1 VKGKDMSS
9 EVIQIRSGKSQAT
22 ISAIGCALVSL
33 TLEGAAVIPEPASPR
48 HPYHGVLLAPWPNR
62 IRGGKYALGGKN
74 YQLAV
79 NEDFGNALHGLL
91 FDRQAILESQSPD
104 SITLVSEIVSSPSY
118 PWSLTV
124 RISFSI
130 RSDGLRV
137 ETTATNNS
145 AHHAP
150 VALGTHP
157 FFVFDEGSTLEV
169 RAKKVAIHGGDM
181 LPVSEAPSTHIG
193 FGRGAQKSIEN
204 VALDVQFSSCEA
216 ISAVLRTKD
225 WNMEIWQDNADW
237 LMVYTTQA
245 FNWADGRTRA
255 VALEPQTSAAD
266 SFNSGEG
273 LTMLAPGESCSYRWG
288 AKKTH

>member
-145 AHHAP
+145 AHP
-150 VALGTHP
+150 
-157 FFVFDEGSTLEV
+157 
-169 RAKKVAIHGGDM
+169 
-181 LPVSEAPSTHIG
+181 
-193 FGRGAQKSIEN
+193 
-204 VALDVQFSSCEA
+204 
-216 ISAVLRTKD
+216 
-225 WNMEIWQDNADW
+225 
-237 LMVYTTQA
+237 
-245 FNWADGRTRA
+245 
-255 VALEPQTSAAD
+255 
-266 SFNSGEG
+266 
-273 LTMLAPGESCSYRWG
+273 APG
-288 AKKTH
+288 A